1 MLALNP
7 MLPFKIQIRTN
18 LIFGPGKIEELPEL
32 LKKEKFTKVAAV
44 IDKGV
49 ANNADLQN
57 IFAKIKSEGIILNIF
72 VNEVAEPDYDFLN
85 EFKKKFA
92 DVEYQCLI
100 GVGGG
105 SSLDLA
111 KGIAVLLTN
120 PGPAIS
126 YRGFPDLKNMPL
138 PVIAIPTTAGT
149 GSEVTYNAVFTDSAE
164 KRKLGINSRLNYP
177 IYAILDPNLTLSC
190 PTSVTVSSGM
200 DAVVHVVESFV
211 SKTSNPVSKMVAKES
226 FQLMYH
232 NLLKVLQDPQNVD
245 VRGRLLLGSYLA
257 GISLETGGGPSS
269 SLSYPLGSLFKVP
282 HGIAGGVFIAK
293 IVKFNVE
300 KGFTGYT
307 ELYNSISPGEKITD
321 AEKNISFVQ
330 KMEELSNALNV
341 PKKLAHFGIKP
352 EDKPAILD
360 FTSKY
365 MMGGINQNPV
375 KMELE
380 DVDTILES
388 MF

>member
-1 MLALNP
+1 MH

-18 LIFGPGKIEELPEL
+18 LIFGPGKIEELAEL

-49 ANNADLQN
+49 ANRNQVQLLHLQ
-57 IFAKIKSEGIILNIF
+57 KHSECVILNVF
-72 VNEVAEPDYDFLN
+72 VNEVAEPDYDFLDQ
-85 EFKKKFA
+85 FKKNFA
-92 DVEYQCLI
+92 DVNYQCLI

-111 KGIAVLLTN
+111 KGIAVLLAN

-126 YRGFPDLKNMPL
+126 YRGFPDLKNNPL

-200 DAVVHVVESFV
+200 DAIVHVVESFV
-211 SKTSNPVSKMVAKES
+211 SKTTNPLSRMVGRES
-226 FQLMYH
+226 FQLMYL
-232 NLLKVLQDPQNVD
+232 NLLKVLHDPQNVE
-245 VRGRLLLGSYLA
+245 VRGKLLLGSYLA

-282 HGIAGGVFIAK
+282 HGIAGGVFIHK

-300 KGFTGYT
+300 KGFMGYT
-307 ELYNSISPGEKITD
+307 ELYDSISPGEKKSD
-321 AEKNISFVQ
+321 AEKNKLFVQ
-330 KMEELSNALNV
+330 KMEELSSALNV
-341 PKKLAHFGIKP
+341 PQKLTHFKIEK
-352 EDKPAILD
+352 EHKASILD
-360 FTSKY
+360 FTSKF

-380 DVDTILES
+380 DVDAILES

>member
-1 MLALNP
+1 

-32 LKKEKFTKVAAV
+32 LKKEKFARVAAV

-49 ANNADLQN
+49 ANNTDLQRV
-57 IFAKIKSEGIILNIF
+57 FAKIRSEGIILNIF

-85 EFKKKFA
+85 EFKEKFA
-92 DVEYQCLI
+92 DADYQCLI

-126 YRGFPDLKNMPL
+126 YRGFPDLKYLPL

-200 DAVVHVVESFV
+200 DAIVHVVESFV
-211 SKTSNPVSKMVAKES
+211 SKTTNPLSRMVGRES
-226 FQLMYH
+226 FQLMYL
-232 NLLKVLQDPQNVD
+232 NLLKVLHDPQNVE
-245 VRGRLLLGSYLA
+245 VRGKLLLGSYLA

-282 HGIAGGVFIAK
+282 HGIAGGVFIDK

-300 KGFTGYT
+300 NGFNGYT
-307 ELYNSISPGEKITD
+307 ELYDSISSGERISD
-321 AEKNISFVQ
+321 SEKNKLFVK
-330 KMEELSNALNV
+330 KMEELSNTLNV
-341 PKKLAHFGIKP
+341 PRKLTHFGIKA
-352 EDKPAILD
+352 EDKSAILD

-365 MMGGINQNPV
+365 MMGGINQNPI
-375 KMELE
+375 KIELE
-380 DVDTILES
+380 DIDAILES

>member
-1 MLALNP
+1 
-7 MLPFKIQIRTN
+7 MLPFKIQIKTN

-49 ANNADLQN
+49 ANNAELQN
-57 IFAKIKSEGIILNIF
+57 VFAKIKTEGITLNVF
-72 VNEVAEPDYDFLN
+72 VNEVAEPDYDFLD
-85 EFKKKFA
+85 EFKKNFTEI
-92 DVEYQCLI
+92 EYECVI

-111 KGIAVLLTN
+111 KGIAVLLAN
-120 PGPAIS
+120 PGKAIT
-126 YRGFPDLKNMPL
+126 YRGFPDLKNKPL

-190 PTSVTVSSGM
+190 PASVTVSSGM
-200 DAVVHVVESFV
+200 DAIVHVVESFV

-232 NLLKVLQDPQNVD
+232 NLLKIIQYPQNVE
-245 VRGRLLLGSYLA
+245 VRGKLLLGSYLA

-282 HGIAGGVFIAK
+282 HGIAGGVFIDK
-293 IVKFNVE
+293 IVRFNVE
-300 KGFTGYT
+300 NGFTGYT
-307 ELYNSISPGEKITD
+307 ELYDSISPSENVSD
-321 AEKNISFVQ
+321 VEKNKLFVQ
-330 KMEELSNALNV
+330 KMEELAHALNV
-341 PKKLAHFGIKP
+341 PKKLTHFGIKP

-360 FTSKY
+360 FISKY
-365 MMGGINQNPV
+365 MMGGVKQNPV
-375 KMELE
+375 ETRLE
-380 DVDTILES
+380 DIDAILQS

>member
-1 MLALNP
+1 
-7 MLPFKIQIRTN
+7 MLPFKIQIKTN
-18 LIFGPGKIEELPEL
+18 LVFGPGKIEELPDI
-32 LKKEKFTKVAAV
+32 LKREKFSKVAVV

-49 ANNADLQN
+49 ANNTDLQKV
-57 IFAKIKSEGIILNIF
+57 FSKIKEENITLNVF
-72 VNEVAEPDYDFLN
+72 VNEVAEPDYDFLD
-85 EFKKKFA
+85 EFKKHFA
-92 DVEYQCLI
+92 GIQYECLI
-100 GVGGG
+100 GIGGG

-111 KGIAVLLTN
+111 KGIAVLLAN
-120 PGPAIS
+120 PGKAIT
-126 YRGFPDLKNMPL
+126 YRGFPDLKHKPL

-200 DAVVHVVESFV
+200 DAIVHVVESFV
-211 SKTSNPVSKMVAKES
+211 SKTTNPLSKMVGKES
-226 FQLMYH
+226 FQLMYQ
-232 NLLKVLQDPQNVD
+232 NLLKVLHEPQNVSI
-245 VRGRLLLGSYLA
+245 RGKLLLGSYLA

-282 HGIAGGVFIAK
+282 HGIAGGVFIHK

-300 KGFTGYT
+300 KGFMGYT
-307 ELYNSISPGEKITD
+307 ELYDSISPGEKKSD
-321 AEKNISFVQ
+321 AEKNKLFVQ
-330 KMEELSNALNV
+330 KMEELSSALNV
-341 PKKLAHFGIKP
+341 PQKLTHFKIEK
-352 EDKPAILD
+352 EHKASILD

-380 DVDTILES
+380 DVDAILES

>member
-1 MLALNP
+1 MQ
-7 MLPFKIQIRTN
+7 PFKIQIKTN
-18 LIFGPGKIEELPEL
+18 LIFGPGKIAELPEL
-32 LKKEKFTKVAAV
+32 LKQEKFTKVAVV

-49 ANNADLQN
+49 ANNQDLQN
-57 IFAKIKSEGIILNIF
+57 IFAKIKAEGIILNAF
-72 VNEVAEPDYDFLN
+72 VNEVAEPDYDFLDN
-85 EFKKKFA
+85 FKNNFA

-111 KGIAVLLTN
+111 KGIAVLLAN
-120 PGPAIS
+120 PGKAIT
-126 YRGFPDLKNMPL
+126 YRGFPDLKHKPL

-190 PTSVTVSSGM
+190 PPSVTVSSGM
-200 DAVVHVVESFV
+200 DAIVHVVESFV
-211 SKTSNPVSKMVAKES
+211 SKTTNPISKMVAKES
-226 FQLMYH
+226 FSLVYP
-232 NLLKVLQDPQNVD
+232 NLLRVLNEPNNIE
-245 VRGRLLLGSYLA
+245 VRGKLLLGSYLA

-282 HGIAGGVFIAK
+282 HGIAGGVFIHK
-293 IVKFNVE
+293 IVKFNVDN
-300 KGFTGYT
+300 GFSGYT
-307 ELYNSISPGEKITD
+307 EMYDSICPGEKLSPE
-321 AEKNISFVQ
+321 EKNKAFVE
-330 KMEELSNALNV
+330 KMENLANSLNV
-341 PKKLAHFGIKP
+341 PKKLTHFKIEK
-352 EDKPAILD
+352 EYKASILD

-375 KMELE
+375 EMKLE
-380 DVDTILES
+380 DVDAILES

>member
-1 MLALNP
+1 
-7 MLPFKIQIRTN
+7 MLPFKIQIKTN

-49 ANNADLQN
+49 ANNVDLQN
-57 IFAKIKSEGIILNIF
+57 VFAKIKAEGITFDAF
-72 VNEVAEPDYDFLN
+72 VNEVAEPDYDFLD
-85 EFKKKFA
+85 EFKKNFA
-92 DVEYQCLI
+92 GIEYECLI

-111 KGIAVLLTN
+111 KGIAVLLAN
-120 PGPAIS
+120 PGKAIA
-126 YRGFPDLKNMPL
+126 YRGFPDLKNKPL

-190 PTSVTVSSGM
+190 PPSVTVSSGM
-200 DAVVHVVESFV
+200 DAIVHVVESFV
-211 SKTSNPVSKMVAKES
+211 SKTSNPLSRMVGKES
-226 FQLMYH
+226 FQLMYL
-232 NLLKVLQDPQNVD
+232 NLLKVLNDPQNVE
-245 VRGRLLLGSYLA
+245 VRGKLLLGSYLA

-282 HGIAGGVFIAK
+282 HGIAGGIFIDK

-307 ELYNSISPGEKITD
+307 ELYDSICPGQEISD
-321 AEKNISFVQ
+321 QEKNKLFIR
-330 KMEELSNALNV
+330 KMEELSSALNV
-341 PKKLAHFGIKP
+341 PKKLTHFKISK
-352 EDKPAILD
+352 EHKPAILE

-365 MMGGINQNPV
+365 MMGGINQNPL